1 LKLLES
7 VHFLIRK
14 NITSVGYS
22 LNTPI
27 VLEVLRLNSVN
38 EFAQLLRKCIRT
50 NKEADKN
57 VFDLLQYVGD
67 SLEFDFDNI
76 DMRHKA
82 TALMFHLYDHCWNT
96 SGILG
101 TDVIDFFNLQS
112 YMIAIEDQEFVED
125 WLVLVNI
132 LLEYIQSI
140 DYSKGSL
147 ELEQEIFADKL
158 RSEFNIL
165 EFPKT
170 DCSSFDFEFWGGY
183 TCVNQKEKDR
193 LSKFLF
199 EYYPGLEKGLIIL

>member
-7 VHFLIRK
+7 VHYLIRK
-14 NITSVGYS
+14 NISSIGYS

-38 EFAQLLRKCIRT
+38 EFAQLLRKCIQT

-96 SGILG
+96 AGILG
-101 TDVIDFFNLQS
+101 TDVIDFFNIQS
-112 YMIAIEDQEFVED
+112 YMLAIDDQEFIDD

-132 LLEYIQSI
+132 LIDYIQSI
-140 DYSKGSL
+140 DYSKGNYDHPS
-147 ELEQEIFADKL
+147 EVFSDQL
-158 RSEFNIL
+158 RSQFNIL
-165 EFPKT
+165 EFPKS
-170 DCSSFDFEFWGGY
+170 DCSSFDFEFWGSY
-183 TCVNQKEKDR
+183 TCVNETEKTR

-199 EYYPGLEKGLIIL
+199 EYYPGLEKGLVVM